1 VTSSEGVVVCHPFRS
16 QSVTSLTTDVVCYH
30 VGLMTVKDVQL
41 LDDGTYVCHA
51 SNGVGDVLSSVVFVH
66 VLSELQ

>member
-1 VTSSEGVVVCHPFRS
+1 MTCGCIVCCLFCS
-16 QSVTSLTTDVVCYH
+16 QSVTLLTSVVAWYL

>member
-1 VTSSEGVVVCHPFRS
+1 VCHVIKY
-16 QSVTSLTTDVVCYH
+16 QVLCG

-51 SNGVGDVLSSVVFVH
+51 SNGVGEGQSSVVFVR

>member
-1 VTSSEGVVVCHPFRS
+1 MLCVA
-16 QSVTSLTTDVVCYH
+16 
-30 VGLMTVKDVQL
+30 GLMTLTDVQL

-51 SNGVGDVLSSVVFVH
+51 SNGVGDVQSSVVFVH

>member
-1 VTSSEGVVVCHPFRS
+1 
-16 QSVTSLTTDVVCYH
+16 
-30 VGLMTVKDVQL
+30 MTVKDVQL